1 MSLMPFWFS
10 PLDIYIYIY
19 ILLDIFYQYESLK
32 IKVKVNDKTEMK
44 LQASLIAISVIFLKA
59 INQNAM
65 FVPKWACMGGGGG
78 CGRL

>member
-1 MSLMPFWFS
+1 MKV
-10 PLDIYIYIY
+10 IG
-19 ILLDIFYQYESLK
+19 LK

-78 CGRL
+78 VDCKTCGRSGNRT

>member
-1 MSLMPFWFS
+1 MKV
-10 PLDIYIYIY
+10 IGV
-19 ILLDIFYQYESLK
+19 K

-78 CGRL
+78 GVRSTVKHAGGPETEPDNYSK

>member
-1 MSLMPFWFS
+1 MKV
-10 PLDIYIYIY
+10 IG
-19 ILLDIFYQYESLK
+19 LK

-65 FVPKWACMGGGGG
+65 FVPKWACMGGAVDCKT
-78 CGRL
+78 CGRSGNRT